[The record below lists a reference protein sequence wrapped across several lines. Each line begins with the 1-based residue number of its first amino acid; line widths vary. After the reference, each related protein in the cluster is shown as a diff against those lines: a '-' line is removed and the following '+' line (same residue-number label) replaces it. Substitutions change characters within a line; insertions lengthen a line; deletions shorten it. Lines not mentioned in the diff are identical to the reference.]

1 MPRMLPFSQTP
12 TVAPIHTPPIS
23 PQKPNP
29 YFSHQKT
36 GDILL
41 QLLNICSPTLSMN
54 WGQQFH
60 VSCSP
65 QYLQHQDDN

>member
-12 TVAPIHTPPIS
+12 TVSPIHTPIS

-54 WGQQFH
+54 WGQA
-60 VSCSP
+60 VSCILFTTVFTAP
-65 QYLQHQDDN
+65 G